1 MLLSSPFKAS
11 KWFPGEAKTTEP
23 QMLQENRPLYGLGI
37 SSLFPL
43 PIVPRALSFSFSPA
57 SLRHKEA
64 SVAETLGATS
74 SLWALSTSAAVIIY
88 PGMPLYNSCQCKY
101 ANIGKKVCSVT
112 FRRVH
117 VMLPT
122 VKKYRFSM
130 TTCGQN
136 FGTQTRF
143 QKSPSSD
150 FIWRGTRSVM

>member
-23 QMLQENRPLYGLGI
+23 QILQENRPLYGLGI

-74 SLWALSTSAAVIIY
+74 SLWALSTTAAVIIY
-88 PGMPLYNSCQCKY
+88 VICL
-101 ANIGKKVCSVT
+101 
-112 FRRVH
+112 
-117 VMLPT
+117 
-122 VKKYRFSM
+122 
-130 TTCGQN
+130 
-136 FGTQTRF
+136 
-143 QKSPSSD
+143 SSGD
-150 FIWRGTRSVM
+150 AAV